1 MQCVI
6 LSHSLIFF
14 LENLNCQKDKAIA
27 VYISKQE
34 LSNTFFWNLP
44 TEILGITQ
52 PMPYKY
58 IVKPND
64 IGILLQNGFKC
75 YLRLRIL

>member
-6 LSHSLIFF
+6 LSHSLILFY
-14 LENLNCQKDKAIA
+14 LCQKDKVIA
-27 VYISKQE
+27 VFIRKQE
-34 LSNTFFWNLP
+34 LTFFWNLP

-52 PMPYKY
+52 PMAYKY
-58 IVKPND
+58 RVKPND

-75 YLRLRIL
+75 YLRLSIL

>member
-27 VYISKQE
+27 VYICKQE
-34 LSNTFFWNLP
+34 LTFFWNLP

-64 IGILLQNGFKC
+64 IEILIENGFQC
-75 YLRLRIL
+75 YLRLSIL

>member
-6 LSHSLIFF
+6 LSHSLILFY
-14 LENLNCQKDKAIA
+14 LCQKDKVIA
-27 VYISKQE
+27 VFISKQE
-34 LSNTFFWNLP
+34 LTFFWNLP

-64 IGILLQNGFKC
+64 IEILLENGFKC
-75 YLRLRIL
+75 YVRLSIYE